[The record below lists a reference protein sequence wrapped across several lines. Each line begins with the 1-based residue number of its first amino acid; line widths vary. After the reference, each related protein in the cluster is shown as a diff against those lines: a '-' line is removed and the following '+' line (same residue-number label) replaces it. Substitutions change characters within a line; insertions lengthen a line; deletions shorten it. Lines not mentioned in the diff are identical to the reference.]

1 MITPKDTLLLII
13 DVQGRLAESVFQAGA
28 LAANIAKLLRA
39 TQILEV
45 PVLVAEQYPKGLG
58 RTIDSLRELV
68 PGNLPVEK
76 ISFSCCATPDFMR
89 QLRSF
94 GRNDIL
100 VAGIETHVC
109 VYQTAV
115 ELLEFGY
122 NVHLVTDAV
131 SSRSK
136 ANKMLGIR
144 CIEKAG
150 ASLTSTEMALFELL
164 RVAEGE
170 RFKAI
175 SKIVK
180 E

>member
-1 MITPKDTLLLII
+1 MITPKETLLLII
-13 DVQGRLAESVFQAGA
+13 DVQGRLAQLVFQPQVVEK
-28 LAANIAKLLRA
+28 NISRLLRA
-39 TQILEV
+39 SAILDM
-45 PVLVAEQYPKGLG
+45 PVLVTEQYPKGLG
-58 RTIDSLRELV
+58 RTVDSLRELLA
-68 PGNLPVEK
+68 GALPVEK
-76 ISFSCCATPDFMR
+76 NSFSCCGTPEFMR

-94 GRNDIL
+94 NRNDIL
-100 VAGIETHVC
+100 VAGMETHVC

-131 SSRSK
+131 SSRTEE
-136 ANKMLGIR
+136 NRLLGIR

-175 SKIVK
+175 SSIVK